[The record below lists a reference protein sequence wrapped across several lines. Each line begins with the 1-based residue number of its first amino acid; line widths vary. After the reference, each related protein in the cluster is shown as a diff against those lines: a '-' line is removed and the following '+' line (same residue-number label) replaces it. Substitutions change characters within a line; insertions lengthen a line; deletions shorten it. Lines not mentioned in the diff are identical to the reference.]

1 MSLYRRTNSPYWWI
15 RFQLDGREVRAS
27 TGTED
32 RGQAEELERHARDSV
47 WRQVKLGEK
56 PPYLWAEARK
66 RWLDETR
73 KRTRAKDEEILSWFD
88 KHLKRQTVQD
98 ITRPVVEHLRAL
110 KAEESSES
118 TADRY
123 MALLRAVLRKCVND
137 WQVLASA
144 PKISMYRPRSPE
156 ARWLTQPEFEKLCE
170 NLPDHLALAA
180 RFAVST
186 GLRMRSMTALTWDR
200 VDMQNRRAWIPG
212 AQMKTGIPH
221 GIFLS
226 RKAIRLLRKL
236 KKLNPAGD
244 RVFQWNGKPIDD
256 CNTRAFQDAVKAA
269 DLQPLR
275 WHDLRHTFASWAVQN
290 GVQLPDLMQLGG
302 WKSYS
307 MVQKYSHLAP
317 EHLAAAAEK
326 ASGASHKNRH
336 TRMRKPK
343 REKTLA

>member
-212 AQMKTGIPH
+212 AQMKAGIPH

-307 MVQKYSHLAP
+307 MVQKYAHLAP

-326 ASGASHKNRH
+326 ASGGSHKNRH